1 MSGTVLPRGSPACR
15 QVTVTKELQLCPPPG
30 GGGVFSL
37 PKATVV
43 VAGNRENIAG
53 FLSQRSGGG
62 GTVQNGAGIRA
73 NAFHG

>member
-1 MSGTVLPRGSPACR
+1 MQTGHCYQGIAALPSSRG
-15 QVTVTKELQLCPPPG
+15 G